1 MICSLSHLKDQDLD
15 QIRALEAELGQ
26 PLLAF
31 SCHDLKPAIVDDEN
45 LKKIEALE
53 KKLGMS
59 LLAVKP

>member
-1 MICSLSHLKDQDLD
+1 MICSLSNLKDQDLD

-31 SCHDLKPAIVDDEN
+31 SCHDIQPAIVDDEN

-53 KKLGMS
+53 KKLKMS